1 MVLYKGIKYSAGIK
15 DTMKIWRVQLI
26 LVMKRVKRRM
36 LIIIPG
42 NISLYLLLTGCWLLF
57 GIVVYKL
64 GLLYY
69 TAENRHTFVDVMWEL
84 KSSYFTSVLLAL
96 FINVYNNISE
106 YKKKIRKQHW
116 IYTDTMESFEGIFLP
131 YIGDELLRYMPF
143 YTEKCLDDTLKY
155 IRLQNCTIKPDRI
168 LQDAI
173 EDIKGYIDNVIDEI
187 REDALVGISNKE
199 MLLFALSDV
208 KRKLR
213 NLNNTEICFEDFR
226 RVTRYMFGIIEE
238 IRTPWRKD
246 IKEDTEILK
255 ILEKYSKNA
264 IDSNFYFSML
274 LYGHQFERE
283 NI

>member
-1 MVLYKGIKYSAGIK
+1 MVLYKGIRYSAGIK
-15 DTMKIWRVQLI
+15 DTLKIWKVQLI
-26 LVMKRVKRRM
+26 LAMRRVKRRI
-36 LIIIPG
+36 LITIPG

-57 GIVVYKL
+57 SIVVYKL

-69 TAENRHTFVDVMWEL
+69 TAGNRHTFVDVMWEL

-106 YKKKIRKQHW
+106 YKKKVKKQHW
-116 IYTDTMESFEGIFLP
+116 IYTDTMKSFGRIFLP

-143 YTEKCLDDTLKY
+143 YTEKCLDDTLEY
-155 IRLQNCTIKPDRI
+155 IKCKNCTIKPDRI

-173 EDIKGYIDNVIDEI
+173 EDIKEHIDNVIDEI
-187 REDALVGISNKE
+187 REDALVGIDEE
-199 MLLFALSDV
+199 MLLFALNDV

-213 NLNNTEICFEDFR
+213 NLNDTKICFEDFR
-226 RVTRYMFGIIEE
+226 RVTRYMFEIVEE
-238 IRTPWRKD
+238 IRAPWRKD

-255 ILEKYSKNA
+255 ILERYSKNA
-264 IDSNFYFSML
+264 IDSDFYFSML
-274 LYGHQFERE
+274 LYGHQFKRE

>member
-1 MVLYKGIKYSAGIK
+1 MVLYKGIRYSAGIK
-15 DTMKIWRVQLI
+15 DILKIWKVQLI
-26 LVMKRVKRRM
+26 LAMKRVKRRM
-36 LIIIPG
+36 LITIPG

-57 GIVVYKL
+57 SIVVYKL

-69 TAENRHTFVDVMWEL
+69 TAGNRHTFVDVIWEL

-96 FINVYNNISE
+96 FINFYNNISE
-106 YKKKIRKQHW
+106 YKKKIKKQHW
-116 IYTDTMESFEGIFLP
+116 IYIDTMESFEKIFLP
-131 YIGDELLRYMPF
+131 YVEDELPRYMPF
-143 YTEKCLDDTLKY
+143 YTEKCLDDTLEY
-155 IRLQNCTIKPDRI
+155 IKLQNCTIKPDRI
-168 LQDAI
+168 LQNAI
-173 EDIKGYIDNVIDEI
+173 EDIKGHIDNVLDEI
-187 REDALVGISNKE
+187 REDALVGINKE

-213 NLNNTEICFEDFR
+213 NLNDTEICFEDFR

-238 IRTPWRKD
+238 IRTPWRTD

-255 ILEKYSKNA
+255 ILERYPQNA

-274 LYGHQFERE
+274 LHGHQFERE